1 MKNLLTLIQLE
12 LYKIVTKPR
21 SFIGF
26 GAITAIVLLVQFAL
40 YIDGKTYW
48 EFVTQSLEQTFT
60 INGTIFNGNLVC
72 FIILQ
77 MLLVQMPLMIALV
90 TGDLIS
96 GESATGT
103 IRLIATKPVSRA
115 QILLA
120 KYVAGSIYTILL
132 ILWLGFIA
140 YGLSLLIFGHGDLIV
155 LKSDG
160 LVILRDADV
169 AWRFF
174 AAFFV
179 AFLSLMVVG
188 TFSLMLSCFTDNSI
202 GPIIITMAVI
212 ILFTII
218 GTFDIPIFD
227 RIKPFLFTTHMI
239 VWRNIFDDP
248 IPKEQIFESVI
259 ILLLHIAGF
268 LGISFYHFTRKDIQ
282 N

>member
-1 MKNLLTLIQLE
+1 MKSLLSLIGLE
-12 LYKIVTKPR
+12 IYKIITKPR

-26 GAITAIVLLVQFAL
+26 AAITAIVFIVQFAL
-40 YIDGKTYW
+40 YVDGKSYW

-60 INGTIFNGNLVC
+60 IDGTIFNGNLVC

-77 MLLVQMPLMIALV
+77 MLLVQMPLMIALIM
-90 TGDLIS
+90 GDLVS

-103 IRLIATKPVSRA
+103 IRLVATKPVSRA
-115 QILLA
+115 EILLA
-120 KYVAGSIYTILL
+120 KYLAGAIYSVLL
-132 ILWLGFIA
+132 ILWLGVIA
-140 YGLSLLIFGHGDLIV
+140 YGLSLLIFGHGDLVV

-174 AAFFV
+174 SAFFI

-202 GPIIITMAVI
+202 GPIIITMSVI

-218 GTFDIPIFD
+218 GTFDIPLFD

-239 VWRNIFDDP
+239 VWRNIFDNP
-248 IPKEQIFESVI
+248 IPKAQIIESVS

-268 LGISFYHFTRKDIQ
+268 LGISFYHFTTKDIQ

>member
-1 MKNLLTLIQLE
+1 MKALVTLIQLE
-12 LYKIVTKPR
+12 IYKIITKPR

-26 GAITAIVLLVQFAL
+26 AAITSIVFIVQFAL

-60 INGTIFNGNLVC
+60 IDGTIFNGNLVC

-103 IRLIATKPVSRA
+103 IRLVATKPVSRA

-120 KYVAGSIYTILL
+120 KYIAGAIYTLL
-132 ILWLGFIA
+132 VILWLGVIA
-140 YGLSLLIFGHGDLIV
+140 YGLSMIIFGHGDLIV

-160 LVILRDADV
+160 MVIIRDADV
-169 AWRFF
+169 TWRFF

-179 AFLSLMVVG
+179 AFLSLMVVA

-218 GTFDIPIFD
+218 GTIDIPLFD

-239 VWRNIFDDP
+239 VWRNIFDNP
-248 IPKEQIFESVI
+248 IPKEQILQSVV
-259 ILLLHIAGF
+259 ILALHIAGF
-268 LGISFYHFTRKDIQ
+268 LGISFYHLTNKDIQ

>member
-1 MKNLLTLIQLE
+1 MKSLITLIQLE
-12 LYKIVTKPR
+12 IYKIITKPR

-26 GAITAIVLLVQFAL
+26 GAITAIVFIVQFAL

-60 INGTIFNGNLVC
+60 IKGIIFNGNLVC

-103 IRLIATKPVSRA
+103 IRLVATKPVSRA

-120 KYVAGSIYTILL
+120 KYIAGSIYTLL
-132 ILWLGFIA
+132 VILWLGVIA
-140 YGLSLLIFGHGDLIV
+140 YGFSLLIFGHGDLVV

-218 GTFDIPIFD
+218 GTIDIPLFD
-227 RIKPFLFTTHMI
+227 KIKPFLFTTHMI
-239 VWRNIFDDP
+239 VWRNIFDNP
-248 IPKEQIFESVI
+248 VPKEQILQSVA
-259 ILLLHIAGF
+259 ILVLHIAGF
-268 LGISFYHFTRKDIQ
+268 LGISFYHFTTKDIQ